1 MEGISEGLRF
11 KLLLKAGLAL
21 RSGRDGYF
29 YFLSVSKKEGK
40 KSFFKK
46 SEKNKRG
53 GRVERTHHMDFA
65 DNYLAVTF

>member
-40 KSFFKK
+40 KSFKEK
-46 SEKNKRG
+46 SEKNKG
-53 GRVERTHHMDFA
+53 GRVEGTHHMDFA
-65 DNYLAVTF
+65 ITLL